1 MSEIDLDLIKAE
13 LPNYTPL
20 GRSGLL
26 PALHAAQKLYGWLPE
41 RVAAEV
47 AKSLRVPLADVHG
60 VIVFYSLFYN
70 EPTAKRVIRV
80 CTDAA
85 CALKGGDKVLNHLCS
100 NHGLKPRQTTRDLSL
115 TIEPSPCLG
124 LCEHAPAVWEAG
136 SDQSSVISENGA
148 IHVSLNRRP
157 PSIVGGPLRLL
168 TANCGNGTTSLA
180 KYGKYSAFTK
190 ALGMKPEEIVDEIK
204 ASGLVG
210 RGGAAFPTG
219 IKWEGAAKTQ
229 SDQKYIVCNAD
240 ESEPG
245 TFKDRVLLL
254 DDPHRT
260 VEGMLIAAYAIG
272 ASKGY
277 IYIRAEYPFII
288 PVLENAL
295 KESREAGLL
304 GENILG
310 SGFSFDI
317 EIRVG
322 AGAYICGEETA
333 LFESIEGKRG
343 FPRIKPPFP
352 TTHGVFGKPTV
363 INNVETLCNV
373 PLIIAKGS
381 AEYRTI
387 GTEKSP
393 GPKLFCV
400 SGDVAR
406 AGVYEVPFGVTLREL
421 LEMAGGVA
429 GGKQMQSVLFGGAAG
444 AFATSAHLDVKMTFE
459 DLRGVGLPLGSG
471 VVMVFDETRDM
482 RDVLKRLGHF
492 FAHESCGKCY
502 PCQMGTQRQME
513 ILARI
518 AEGKTQKDDLVRL
531 QDVGWTMTD
540 ASLCG
545 LGQTA
550 ASAVLSAMKLWPEIF
565 RDEGRRLALSEVEA
579 MKDESAKSGKPALSK
594 VEGLKVGKKKDE
606 SGKKV
611 AKVARAQK
619 PVKRVAAGKKVS
631 KVSKA
636 PKASKVKTKATKNVT
651 KTKVMKKKVVA
662 KKSRK

>member
-1 MSEIDLDLIKAE
+1 MIDVDLTPLQSAIE
-13 LPNYTPL
+13 SYIPL

-26 PALHAAQKLYGWLPE
+26 PALHAAQKIYGWISE
-41 RVAAEV
+41 SVAAEI
-47 AKSLRVPLADVHG
+47 AKSLGVPLADVHG
-60 VIVFYSLFYN
+60 VIEFYSLFYN
-70 EPTAKRVIRV
+70 EPTSTHVIRV
-80 CTDAA
+80 CTDVA
-85 CALKGGDKVLNHLCS
+85 CALKNGDGILDHLCAH
-100 NHGLKPRQTTRDLSL
+100 HGLKPRQSKPDLSL

-124 LCEHAPAVWEAG
+124 LCEFAPVALVD
-136 SDQSSVISENGA
+136 DQAETNINLEKGTYE
-148 IHVSLNRRP
+148 LGRP
-157 PSIVGGPLRLL
+157 PSWVYGSIRLL
-168 TANCGNGTTSLA
+168 TANCGNGTTSLGG
-180 KYGKYSAFTK
+180 YGEYVALKK
-190 ALGMKPEEIVDEIK
+190 ALTMKPEDVINEIK

-219 IKWEGAAKTQ
+219 VKWEGAATAEG
-229 SDQKYIVCNAD
+229 SPKYVICNAD

-245 TFKDRVLLL
+245 TFKDRVLLI

-260 VEGMLIAAYAIG
+260 IEGMCIAAYAIG

-277 IYIRAEYPFII
+277 IYLRGEYPYIV

-295 KESREAGLL
+295 NEARDAGH
-304 GENILG
+304 LG
-310 SGFSFDI
+310 SDFDI

-363 INNVETLCNV
+363 INNVETLCSV
-373 PLIIAKGS
+373 PLIISMGS
-381 AEYRTI
+381 AEYRKI

-406 AGVYEVPFGVTLREL
+406 PGVYEVPFGVTLREL
-421 LEMAGGVA
+421 LEMAGSSTDSITDSRTKTDKKIQA
-429 GGKQMQSVLFGGAAG
+429 ILFGGAAG
-444 AFATSAHLDVKMTFE
+444 AFATSQHLDVRLTFE
-459 DLRGVGLPLGSG
+459 DLRAAGLPLGSG

-482 RDVLKRLGHF
+482 RQVLKSLGHF

-502 PCQMGTQRQME
+502 PCQMGSQRQME
-513 ILARI
+513 ILDRI
-518 AEGKTQKDDLVRL
+518 AAGRTLPDDMIRL

-550 ASAVLSAMKLWPEIF
+550 ASAVLSAIKLWPDMFEQN
-565 RDEGRRLALSEVEA
+565 
-579 MKDESAKSGKPALSK
+579 GK
-594 VEGLKVGKKKDE
+594 
-606 SGKKV
+606 
-611 AKVARAQK
+611 
-619 PVKRVAAGKKVS
+619 
-631 KVSKA
+631 
-636 PKASKVKTKATKNVT
+636 
-651 KTKVMKKKVVA
+651 
-662 KKSRK
+662 